1 MTSQSNVASAFTIA
15 SRHRWAITYFWA
27 WTNALKP
34 EYLACKTN
42 ARLTDIK
49 AVYVAVSDDFTGGG
63 RSEVRTDH

>member
-1 MTSQSNVASAFTIA
+1 MV
-15 SRHRWAITYFWA
+15 YFGA

-49 AVYVAVSDDFTGGG
+49 AVYVTVSDDFTGGR